1 MLEIPKI
8 YEQFVSQVIACES
21 GFVKIHRQVFFK
33 WRGVENENITMEY
46 DVQRLQE
53 HEKLF
58 KTSSR
63 FF

>member
-1 MLEIPKI
+1 MLDNRKI
-8 YEQFVSQVIACES
+8 YEQFARQVIACES
-21 GFVKIHRQVFFK
+21 EFVKIHRQVFFK
-33 WRGVENENITMEY
+33 WKGVENEKITMEY

>member
-1 MLEIPKI
+1 MLDNRKI
-8 YEQFVSQVIACES
+8 YEQFARQVVACES

-33 WRGVENENITMEY
+33 WKGVENEKITMEY